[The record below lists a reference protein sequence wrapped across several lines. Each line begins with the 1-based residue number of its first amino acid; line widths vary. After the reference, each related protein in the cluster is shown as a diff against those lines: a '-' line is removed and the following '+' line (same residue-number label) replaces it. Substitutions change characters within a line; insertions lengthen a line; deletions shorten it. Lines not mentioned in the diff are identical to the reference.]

1 MNSLDLTYFKM
12 NSEMYKEKH
21 KLLALTVFSQ
31 GLLCVLFY
39 WTRDFHIFKEVQ
51 LLLKFYFFF
60 AVVFLCSCIS
70 VLLVIFFF
78 RDEVLGT
85 TALEGPLVA
94 GLLLAFVLFKVAGGV
109 GRIFAGVYVFKD
121 IFLLITGLEREA
133 VEEISGVFRGT
144 SLDGE
149 AMEARNSSTCF
160 KDRAL

>member
-21 KLLALTVFSQ
+21 KLLALTVFSP
-31 GLLCVLFY
+31 GLLCVLL
-39 WTRDFHIFKEVQ
+39 RDFYIFKEFQ
-51 LLLKFYFFF
+51 LLLRFHFFF
-60 AVVFLCSCIS
+60 PVVFLCSCIS

>member
-1 MNSLDLTYFKM
+1 M
-12 NSEMYKEKH
+12 
-21 KLLALTVFSQ
+21 
-31 GLLCVLFY
+31 
-39 WTRDFHIFKEVQ
+39 FKEFQ
-51 LLLKFYFFF
+51 LLLRFHFFF
-60 AVVFLCSCIS
+60 PVFFLCSCIS
-70 VLLVIFFF
+70 VLPVTLFF

-121 IFLLITGLEREA
+121 IFLLITGLVREA
-133 VEEISGVFRGT
+133 AEEISGLFRGT

>member
-1 MNSLDLTYFKM
+1 M
-12 NSEMYKEKH
+12 
-21 KLLALTVFSQ
+21 LL
-31 GLLCVLFY
+31 
-39 WTRDFHIFKEVQ
+39 I
-51 LLLKFYFFF
+51 
-60 AVVFLCSCIS
+60 I
-70 VLLVIFFF
+70 FF

-94 GLLLAFVLFKVAGGV
+94 GLLLALVLFKAAGGV

-133 VEEISGVFRGT
+133 VEEISGAVCGT

-149 AMEARNSSTCF
+149 ATEARNSSTCF

>member
-1 MNSLDLTYFKM
+1 ML
-12 NSEMYKEKH
+12 
-21 KLLALTVFSQ
+21 
-31 GLLCVLFY
+31 
-39 WTRDFHIFKEVQ
+39 
-51 LLLKFYFFF
+51 
-60 AVVFLCSCIS
+60 FLCSCIS
-70 VLLVIFFF
+70 VLLVILFL

-94 GLLLAFVLFKVAGGV
+94 GLLLALVLFKVAGGV

-121 IFLLITGLEREA
+121 TFRLITGLEREV

-149 AMEARNSSTCF
+149 AMEARKSSTCF